1 MTYALENSVRTYDY
15 KGSYSETSA
24 CVCAAGQAQT
34 DSSASLSGV
43 DATDDKQFTL
53 YANLEADGSYSI
65 DVQLGGAV
73 LRGNYHYTSSG
84 CGDPE
89 EKRDNALTDATTFG
103 PVKITGKIDMT
114 KSSGK
119 LEGTVPVSFEQPI
132 PDQLGGF
139 YQGGVAQ
146 TRLTVAGDLHYSIDY
161 ILQNLTFPL
170 PPPGDAPVSAQLLP
184 AASSA
189 TADMAST
196 AAPGIAERHAIRA
209 AIACY

>member
-1 MTYALENSVRTYDY
+1 M
-15 KGSYSETSA
+15 
-24 CVCAAGQAQT
+24 
-34 DSSASLSGV
+34 
-43 DATDDKQFTL
+43 
-53 YANLEADGSYSI
+53 
-65 DVQLGGAV
+65 
-73 LRGNYHYTSSG
+73 LRGNYHSTSSG

-89 EKRDNALTDATTFG
+89 EKRDNALTDATAFG

-146 TRLTVAGDLHYSIDY
+146 TKLTVAGDLHYSIDY